1 MKTILIIAAY
11 LSAAMALGYILTMEI
26 QARDKAMHHSG
37 NTPGTRPGDIGKA
50 NNIDQA
56 AAQRGHELA
65 TFAAGCFWGVESEFR
80 NLPGVIAT
88 AVGYTGGKTSN
99 PTYEQVCAH
108 GTGHAEAV
116 LVEFDPKKISYEQL
130 LDAFFEIHDPTTLNR
145 QGPDIGSQYRSAIFS
160 HNPKQEA
167 SAKAAIQKLE
177 KTGKFK
183 RPIVTEVVPATTF
196 WLAED
201 YHQQY
206 NEKRGIAGCK
216 VR

>member
-1 MKTILIIAAY
+1 MKTILIIAAC
-11 LSAAMALGYILTMEI
+11 LSAVMALSYVLTMEI
-26 QARDKAMHHSG
+26 QARDKAMHNSG

-50 NNIDQA
+50 NNTDQA

-80 NLPGVIAT
+80 NLSGVVAT

-99 PTYEQVCAH
+99 PTYEQVCSH

-116 LVEFDPKKISYEQL
+116 LIEFDPKKISYEQL
-130 LDAFFEIHDPTTLNR
+130 LDAFFEMHDPTTLNR
-145 QGPDIGSQYRSAIFS
+145 QGPDIGSQYRSAIFY
-160 HNPKQEA
+160 HNPKQET
-167 SAKAAIQKLE
+167 AARSKIQKLE
-177 KTGKFK
+177 KAGKFK
-183 RPIVTEVVPATTF
+183 RPIVTQVAPATTF